1 MSYLPSFPIVQK
13 APIVLI
19 IFYLTSVLDDLGK
32 QFTEK
37 VVVRGFF
44 KPKFPYVLQVYTE
57 FLYGDDD
64 RCLVKRYDMQ

>member
-1 MSYLPSFPIVQK
+1 MSYLPAFPIVQK

-19 IFYLTSVLDDLGK
+19 IFYLASVLDDLGK
-32 QFTEK
+32 QFTEE

-57 FLYGDDD
+57 FLYGDD
-64 RCLVKRYDMQ
+64 RRLVYK